1 MANAVYPRWKQ
12 SLMTEA
18 DTNKSLDQSS
28 TSAPFAAL
36 VTTSGGYT
44 YSASHQ
50 FYNSLTNIVGTDVA
64 ITTPTVLNGLFDGDD
79 VTFTSVTGTVVGAIV
94 IYRKNAGANTT
105 WRLVLYE
112 DTSVTGLPVTPNGGN
127 IVITWNASGIFQLS
141 DKVVKENIHSLGFFG
156 PAELVAYK
164 YRDHDELQIGFIAQQ
179 VETFAPHA
187 VRELGGLRHVDY
199 ASAFAAAAALGG
211 MHDRDGM
218 AVLDRRV
225 A

>member
-1 MANAVYPRWKQ
+1 MANAVFPKYKQ

-18 DTNKSLDQSS
+18 DTNKSLDQTG

-36 VTTSGGYT
+36 VTTSSGYT
-44 YSASHQ
+44 YNAAHQ
-50 FYNSLTNIVGTDVA
+50 FYSSLSNVQGTDVA
-64 ITTPTVLNGLFDGDD
+64 ITTPTVVSGLFDGDD
-79 VTFTSVTGTVVGAIV
+79 VTFTSVSGTVVGAIV
-94 IYRKNAGANTT
+94 IYRKNTGANTT

-141 DKVVKENIHSLGFFG
+141 DANAKHAIRCLGRFG
-156 PAELVAYK
+156 PAEIVSYC
-164 YRDHDELQIGFIAQQ
+164 YRGESARHVGLIAQQ

-187 VRELGGLRHVDY
+187 VREFGGVKHVNY
-199 ASAFAAAAALGG
+199 PAAFEAAL
-211 MHDRDGM
+211 
-218 AVLDRRV
+218 A